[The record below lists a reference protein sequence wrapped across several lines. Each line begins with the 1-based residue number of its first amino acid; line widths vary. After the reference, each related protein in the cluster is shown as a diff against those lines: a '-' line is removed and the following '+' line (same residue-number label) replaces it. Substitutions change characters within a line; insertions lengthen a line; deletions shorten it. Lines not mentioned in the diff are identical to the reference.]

1 MFLYNAI
8 FKKNMQEYKTF
19 DNEAYLNRNEKVC
32 KDTEQVLLIIYIFS
46 IEITLFFS

>member
-1 MFLYNAI
+1 
-8 FKKNMQEYKTF
+8 MQEYKTF

-32 KDTEQVLLIIYIFS
+32 KVKEQVLLIKNFL